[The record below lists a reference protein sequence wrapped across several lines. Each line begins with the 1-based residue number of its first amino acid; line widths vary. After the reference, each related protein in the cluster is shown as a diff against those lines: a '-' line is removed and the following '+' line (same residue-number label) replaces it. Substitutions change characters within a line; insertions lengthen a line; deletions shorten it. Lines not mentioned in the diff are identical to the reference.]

1 MVGLAAAHVAT
12 RTLVLRPVG
21 HPGFSFEPGQFAWLN
36 MGRTPFHLEQHPISM
51 SSGGDVARVWVD
63 GPYGVFSPD
72 REEGPGYVLIGGGI
86 GVVPP
91 TAARPSLP

>member
-1 MVGLAAAHVAT
+1 
-12 RTLVLRPVG
+12 
-21 HPGFSFEPGQFAWLN
+21 
-36 MGRTPFHLEQHPISM
+36 
-51 SSGGDVARVWVD
+51 VD